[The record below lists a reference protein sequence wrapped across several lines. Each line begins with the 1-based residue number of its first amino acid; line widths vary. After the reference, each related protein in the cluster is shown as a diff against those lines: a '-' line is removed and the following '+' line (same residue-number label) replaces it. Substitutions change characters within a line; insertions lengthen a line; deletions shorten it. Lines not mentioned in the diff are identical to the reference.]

1 MLRPLTFMTLDEFLS
16 KVALYVLGPFA
27 SGSSFLHGI
36 SGTVRS
42 FYELESKTAWPY
54 LISSCLVAYAVY
66 RWARHRSLI
75 DLGVSFREFAFP
87 GHVYR
92 HRSAV
97 VDYKFALIDISIRL
111 VLYSPF
117 VSGLSQLIYRTV
129 SPLGAALILELPFSS
144 HLSRSIALTL
154 LAILT
159 ADFGFFLAHYLMHRI
174 PVLWRFHEVHHSAE
188 VLTPVTVYR
197 VHPVEEAVNGVVAA
211 FVSALTIVT
220 YTSISGNTV
229 QPITIYGVNVL
240 VMVFLL
246 AAFQLRHSHIWLSYG
261 PVLSR
266 LFISPAQHQI
276 HHSVDPRHWDKNYGF
291 TFALWDL
298 AFGSLYVPRSRETIR
313 YGVPGSD
320 PRDFDTVAKLYFL
333 PFAKA
338 GRMLVGRRRRGETP
352 DSGAVPRSADGRR
365 PRLPL

>member
-1 MLRPLTFMTLDEFLS
+1 MTLDEFLS
-16 KVALYVLGPFA
+16 KVALYLLGPFA
-27 SGSSFLHGI
+27 SWATFLHAI

-42 FYELESKTAWPY
+42 FYDLEGKTAWPY
-54 LISSCLVAYAVY
+54 LISSALVAYGVY
-66 RWARHRSLI
+66 RWARRTGLI
-75 DLGVSFREFAFP
+75 DPSASFREFAFP

-97 VDYKFALIDISIRL
+97 VDYKFVLVDMTIRL
-111 VLYSPF
+111 VLYAPF
-117 VSGLSQLIYRTV
+117 ISGLSQLIYRTV
-129 SPLGAALILELPFSS
+129 SPLGAVLVVELPFSS

-159 ADFGFFLAHYLMHRI
+159 ADFGFFFAHYLMHRI

-211 FVSALTIVT
+211 VVSALTIVT
-220 YTSISGNTV
+220 YTSISGNAV
-229 QPITIYGVNVL
+229 QPLTIYGVNVV

-246 AAFQLRHSHIWLSYG
+246 VAFQLRHSHIWLSYG

-266 LFISPAQHQI
+266 IFISPAQHQI

-313 YGVPGSD
+313 YGVPGAD

-338 GRMLVGRRRRGETP
+338 GRVLVGRRGRGGAP
-352 DSGAVPRSADGRR
+352 DSRAVPRSAGGNR
-365 PRLPL
+365 PRAL